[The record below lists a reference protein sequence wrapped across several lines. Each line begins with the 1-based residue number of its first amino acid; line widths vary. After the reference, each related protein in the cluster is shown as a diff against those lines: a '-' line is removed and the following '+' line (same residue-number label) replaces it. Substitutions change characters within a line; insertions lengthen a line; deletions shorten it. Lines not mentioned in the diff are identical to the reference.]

1 MPTVNSL
8 SACSSVVRA
17 RWNSVLLSYNWQI
30 IPEIKISLGKS
41 DWEGRNISVADLHLK
56 SFSFALDCFAFF
68 HKDYYTRQI
77 WHFKLHRFL
86 HSIFQLQHGGEGHI
100 FTYLIIAKLT
110 FGLILPVKVTL
121 GLRPSMTKVQ
131 SSRTL
136 FYNHLCHVAF

>member
-1 MPTVNSL
+1 MEFSFP
-8 SACSSVVRA
+8 A
-17 RWNSVLLSYNWQI
+17 RWISLQLSYNRQI
-30 IPEIKISLGKS
+30 IPEIKIFLGKS
-41 DWEGRNISVADLHLK
+41 DCERRNISFPDPHLK
-56 SFSFALDCFAFF
+56 SFSFAVDCSASF

-86 HSIFQLQHGGEGHI
+86 HSVFQLEHGGEGHI

-136 FYNHLCHVAF
+136 FYNHLCNVAF